1 MRRIGKLKKIFH
13 KINKIVFVVGMISLL
28 VLVLIVMNSSS
39 EVIDGVWGTL
49 GVICLLNTFLFLLFV
64 VISAILVVV
73 EGLKTDKVALFKKYR
88 DNVIWMT
95 IVYTVPTVMD
105 CFYEAALPESFEL
118 GNMVLRILLTALAIM
133 GGEYMIAD
141 HSKEDEDEL
150 HF

>member
-1 MRRIGKLKKIFH
+1 MKKIFH
-13 KINKIVFVVGMISLL
+13 KINKIVFVAGMISLL

-39 EVIDGVWGTL
+39 EVIEGVWGAL
-49 GVICLLNTFLFLLFV
+49 GVLCLLVIFLFVIFIA
-64 VISAILVVV
+64 ISAILVVV
-73 EGLKTDKVALFKKYR
+73 EGLKTDKVAFLKKYR

-95 IVYTVPTVMD
+95 IVYTVPIVMD
-105 CFYEAALPESFEL
+105 CFYEAALPDLFKL

-150 HF
+150 HC